1 MGMELYNY
9 VMAYSVS
16 LKSKFVANNII
27 IPMLSQGSYI
37 VMTLGR
43 FSKIKLQ
50 AFHASYIGY
59 VRSLVEYQGVS
70 TQDLIK

>member
-1 MGMELYNY
+1 MELYNY

-59 VRSLVEYQGVS
+59 TYVVWSNIRVPPFK
-70 TQDLIK
+70 T